1 MERLTSLAN
10 FHSQTMDRLQGL
22 ETQLE
27 KSSNQKTS
35 LEAREKKAKE
45 DASLVS
51 LEVNA
56 DTIVCVFAAVCLL
69 NK

>member
-10 FHSQTMDRLQGL
+10 SNSQTMDRLQRL
-22 ETQLE
+22 ESQLE
-27 KSSNQKTS
+27 KSNNQNAS

-51 LEVNA
+51 LEVDA
-56 DTIVCVFAAVCLL
+56 
-69 NK
+69 